1 MANGDTPPYG
11 IIAQALRVGEVV
23 PFLGAGAS
31 AVYRLPEDDRW
42 DATKAFL
49 PFGAEL
55 AQRKLAVDANF
66 PDPNLA
72 SNLAL
77 VASYYEHVEGDRP
90 SLDFSLHQ
98 IFCRDYQPGTIHRLL
113 AQIDQPLLI
122 VTTNYDDLME
132 RALGNRSFH
141 LVVDRGEKNRIWVA
155 RGDGFD
161 PVIPNRLRDAL
172 LPEDRPIIYKLHG
185 CVDKKNAENDS
196 FVITEQD
203 YVDFLG
209 RAQSWVPPYLATR
222 MAKSRFLFIGYSLL
236 DWNVRVML
244 RKLRQS
250 ARAQDDQ
257 LRSWAVNKSP
267 GAAER
272 KIWEA
277 HKVNIYDLDL
287 KTFADR
293 LASELGIAL

>member
-90 SLDFSLHQ
+90 SLNFALRET
-98 IFCRDYQPGTIHRLL
+98 FCREFQPGTIHRLL
-113 AQIDQPLLI
+113 ARIDQPLLI
-122 VTTNYDDLME
+122 VTTNYDDLIE
-132 RALGNRSFH
+132 QAFGNRPFH
-141 LVVDRGEKNRIWVA
+141 LVVDRGDKSRVWVA
-155 RGDGFD
+155 AAGGCA
-161 PVIPNRLRDAL
+161 PVKTTDCARRFCPRIARSSTSCMAR
-172 LPEDRPIIYKLHG
+172 
-185 CVDKKNAENDS
+185 S
-196 FVITEQD
+196 T
-203 YVDFLG
+203 G
-209 RAQSWVPPYLATR
+209 RSPQAT
-222 MAKSRFLFIGYSLL
+222 
-236 DWNVRVML
+236 
-244 RKLRQS
+244 
-250 ARAQDDQ
+250 
-257 LRSWAVNKSP
+257 
-267 GAAER
+267 
-272 KIWEA
+272 
-277 HKVNIYDLDL
+277 
-287 KTFADR
+287 
-293 LASELGIAL
+293 AS